1 MTLRDRVQSL
11 LAERQAANLYRQR
24 RLLESAQQP
33 LCRVDGQSWI
43 SFCSNDYLGLANHPK
58 VISALCRAAEHAG
71 VGSGASHL
79 VSGHHRYHHA
89 LEERL
94 AAFTGRSAALLFSS
108 GYLANLGV
116 ISSFCRRGE
125 TVLQDRLNH
134 ASLLDGVQLGGGRL
148 QRYRHADMHH
158 CATLLSSLSAQTF
171 KLVVTDGVFSMD
183 GDSAPLAVLSD
194 LCQQHQAAL
203 LVDDAHGLGV
213 IGPGGRGC
221 VADAGLSEQQVPLL
235 VLTLG
240 KALGTA
246 GAVLVG
252 ERDTIDYVIQLA
264 RTYIYTTALPPALA
278 AASLASLGLLESE
291 AWRRDH
297 LLQLIARFR
306 AGAQQLGLPLLVSS
320 TPIQPLLVGGAE
332 QALAWQQ
339 QLAQQGMLVAAIRP
353 PTVPQG
359 TARLR
364 ITLSAA
370 HRSEDIDQ
378 LLDALQTCQLR
389 FGQQEIV

>member
-1 MTLRDRVQSL
+1 
-11 LAERQAANLYRQR
+11 
-24 RLLESAQQP
+24 
-33 LCRVDGQSWI
+33 
-43 SFCSNDYLGLANHPK
+43 
-58 VISALCRAAEHAG
+58 
-71 VGSGASHL
+71 
-79 VSGHHRYHHA
+79 
-89 LEERL
+89 
-94 AAFTGRSAALLFSS
+94 
-108 GYLANLGV
+108 
-116 ISSFCRRGE
+116 
-125 TVLQDRLNH
+125 
-134 ASLLDGVQLGGGRL
+134 
-148 QRYRHADMHH
+148 
-158 CATLLSSLSAQTF
+158 
-171 KLVVTDGVFSMD
+171 
-183 GDSAPLAVLSD
+183 
-194 LCQQHQAAL
+194 
-203 LVDDAHGLGV
+203 
-213 IGPGGRGC
+213 
-221 VADAGLSEQQVPLL
+221 VPLL